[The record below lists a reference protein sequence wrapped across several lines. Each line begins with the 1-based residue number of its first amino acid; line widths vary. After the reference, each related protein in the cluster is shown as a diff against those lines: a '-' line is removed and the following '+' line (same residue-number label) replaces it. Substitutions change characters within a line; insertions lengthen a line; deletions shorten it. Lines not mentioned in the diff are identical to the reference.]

1 MLTLTADKVSYRSR
15 VHFERRDDL
24 YARLEEEKIFDLEK
38 HHTYICS
45 SRQASAAG
53 CQKQM

>member
-38 HHTYICS
+38 SPFVEIVEWTPA
-45 SRQASAAG
+45 QTLN
-53 CQKQM
+53 